1 VVVEAGHGEACEI
14 TTMPHVSRDE
24 SSRISAAPPE
34 VPLPPSELRA
44 TVTLALP
51 LVLAQIGLMAM
62 GVVDT
67 IMVGHVSAR
76 VLAEV
81 ALGNLYFF
89 NAVVLSMGTL
99 MALDPVVA
107 QAIGARDDAA
117 VGRAVQRGI
126 VLALL
131 LSVFT
136 GLLMLPVRPVLI
148 ATRQQAEIIADTA
161 AYVHISIPSVL
172 PFLVFVVLR
181 QTLQA
186 LHRAAPI
193 VWTMIGANA
202 LNAALNWV
210 FVYGHLGSPP
220 LGARGSALAT
230 LVSRWVMAVAL
241 LALAWPVL
249 RPYLAPFRRESW
261 RVGPLRRLLQ
271 LGGPIGLQ
279 MLLESGAF
287 GAIGLM
293 MGMLGTTEMAAHQI
307 AITLAALT
315 FMVPLG
321 VGAAAA
327 VRVGRAVG
335 ADDEARARQAA
346 RAAFACGMGFMA
358 LTALLFLSAPRL
370 FASLFSGDAA
380 VLGLASLLI
389 PVAGV
394 FQVFD
399 GAQAVGAGVLR
410 GLGDTRAPLVGMILG
425 YWLIGLPVSVLLG
438 FHTPLRAAGLW
449 WGFVASLSLVAL
461 FLFLRIRWK
470 FGRGVRRLH
479 ID

>member
-1 VVVEAGHGEACEI
+1 MVV
-14 TTMPHVSRDE
+14 
-24 SSRISAAPPE
+24 
-34 VPLPPSELRA
+34 
-44 TVTLALP
+44 LALP
-51 LVLAQIGLMAM
+51 LVLVQVGLMAM

-89 NAVVLSMGTL
+89 NAIVLSMGTL
-99 MALDPVVA
+99 MALDPVVS
-107 QAIGARDDAA
+107 QAIGAGDVAA
-117 VGRAVQRGI
+117 VRRGVQRGV
-126 VLALL
+126 VLSIL

-136 GLLMLPVRPVLI
+136 AALMLPVRAVLLF
-148 ATRQQAEIIADTA
+148 TRQQPEIIADTA
-161 AYVHISIPSVL
+161 AYVHISIPGVL
-172 PFLVFVVLR
+172 PFLLFVVFR

-193 VWTMIGANA
+193 VWTMVGANV

-210 FVYGHLGSPP
+210 FVYGHLGSAPM
-220 LGARGSALAT
+220 GARGSALAT
-230 LVSRWVMAVAL
+230 MVSRWAMALAL
-241 LALAWPVL
+241 LVLAWPTL
-249 RPYLAPFRRESW
+249 RVYLSPMRRESW
-261 RVGPLRRLLQ
+261 RIEPLKRLLA
-271 LGGPIGLQ
+271 LGAPIGLQ

-293 MGMLGTTEMAAHQI
+293 MGVLGTREMAGHQI

-335 ADDEARARQAA
+335 ARDEARAYQAA

-358 LTALLFLSAPRL
+358 FTALCFLSAPRL
-370 FASLFSGDAA
+370 LASLFTSDDAVIVMA
-380 VLGLASLLI
+380 GMLI

-394 FQVFD
+394 FQIFD

-410 GLGDTRAPLVGMILG
+410 GLGDTKAPLLGMILG
-425 YWLIGLPVSVLLG
+425 YWLIGLPVSLVLG

-449 WGFVASLSLVAL
+449 WGFVASLSLVAV
-461 FLFLRIRWK
+461 FLFLRIRWR
-470 FGRGVRRLH
+470 FRRGVQR
-479 ID
+479 IQVD